1 MTEMNSSQQDNIDSL
16 PIMNR
21 KDALDRL
28 DNNTVLLDKIISM
41 FMEKTPN
48 ELLKIEK
55 LLQENN
61 IDQVGF
67 VAHTIKGTSAMIGA
81 DRFSACALK
90 IEKLAKQKSSKTEI
104 EEVFQT
110 LKQVMSLLT
119 DSLNT

>member
-48 ELLKIEK
+48 ELVKIEK
-55 LLQENN
+55 LLEENN
-61 IDQVGF
+61 IDQIGF

-90 IEKLAKQKSSKTEI
+90 IERLAKQNSPKAEI
-104 EEVFQT
+104 EEKFQM
-110 LKQVMSLLT
+110 LKQIMNLLT
-119 DSLNT
+119 DSLKT

>member
-1 MTEMNSSQQDNIDSL
+1 MTEMNSSQHDNIDSL

-48 ELLKIEK
+48 ELKKIEK
-55 LLQENN
+55 LLEENN

-81 DRFSACALK
+81 DRFSAYALK
-90 IEKLAKQKSSKTEI
+90 IERLAKQSSSKAEI
-104 EEVFQT
+104 EEKFQT
-110 LKQVMSLLT
+110 LKEIMNLLT
-119 DSLNT
+119 DSLKA